1 MQPLL
6 WILLASCAFVYIW
19 NNMARVYYTI
29 IIPATVKNY
38 QQGKISGNKTLIP
51 GVNFPASDEVQNF
64 LAARTSFYYFFT
76 LAYLLWPSLY
86 AFLIVAKPE
95 NRYAMQ
101 NGKNVLTSITF
112 PEPIYA
118 HFEFNDCIVII

>member
-64 LAARTSFYYFFT
+64 LAGCY
-76 LAYLLWPSLY
+76 
-86 AFLIVAKPE
+86 
-95 NRYAMQ
+95 
-101 NGKNVLTSITF
+101 
-112 PEPIYA
+112 
-118 HFEFNDCIVII
+118 